1 MAKILQVYGMV
12 LFNHLSSKPGI
23 RMLINCER
31 RSLDKEKQKEKR
43 SSQLWI
49 LVVHLAAGNKN
60 EITRSLLHI
69 QFFLFDA
76 IKYWEV

>member
-1 MAKILQVYGMV
+1 MVWYYSTICQAKTRDQNANKLRKKVFGQRKTKRKKDLASFEF
-12 LFNHLSSKPGI
+12 LF
-23 RMLINCER
+23 
-31 RSLDKEKQKEKR
+31 
-43 SSQLWI
+43 
-49 LVVHLAAGNKN
+49 VHLAAGNKN